1 MFVALML
8 SCCSRTFTDAVQAI
22 YLAYRAGLHWSSFSS
37 YHIFGYLVLLV
48 VSVVCKSMLVEAAAS
63 STGSE

>member
-1 MFVALML
+1 ML
-8 SCCSRTFTDAVQAI
+8 LCCTPFDLDAAQAI